1 MRHSLVPASRRGS
14 QPERRE
20 NPTRDQQGK
29 PRCSPLPW
37 LRSPHLPSLALQL
50 QLGGAGAAWAPK
62 YAVALQKVTCPHW
75 LAVPGSQ
82 GS

>member
-1 MRHSLVPASRRGS
+1 MHRSLVPASRRVS

-20 NPTRDQQGK
+20 NPTQDQQGK
-29 PRCSPLPW
+29 AQCLPLPW
-37 LRSPHLPSLALQL
+37 LRSPHLPSPALQL

-62 YAVALQKVTCPHW
+62 HAVALQKVTCPHG